1 MTRRP
6 WGGVEPVW
14 LAGASDVHVDEV
26 SGGGVHVG
34 MAGSPVVR
42 PFARSMIQEAN
53 RRRAAAMD
61 AAIASQV
68 AGLFCCSQPMRS
80 AIPATP
86 TRPREALYK
95 EITP

>member
-1 MTRRP
+1 
-6 WGGVEPVW
+6 
-14 LAGASDVHVDEV
+14 
-26 SGGGVHVG
+26 
-34 MAGSPVVR
+34 
-42 PFARSMIQEAN
+42 MIHEAN
-53 RRRAAAMD
+53 SRSAAAIE

-80 AIPATP
+80 AMPAIP